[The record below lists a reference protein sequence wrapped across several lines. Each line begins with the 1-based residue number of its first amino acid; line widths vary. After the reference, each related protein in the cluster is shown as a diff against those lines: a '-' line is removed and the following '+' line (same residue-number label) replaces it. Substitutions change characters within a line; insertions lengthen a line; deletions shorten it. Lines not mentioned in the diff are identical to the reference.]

1 MIPYRTIMATGRPAY
16 RDFVLADAP
25 YAYYRFEP
33 ATGTLAADET
43 AARRDATCQ
52 GEIQFSEPGLVAGSV
67 AALRFGGKAAYLDVP
82 FALDPTASAVT
93 FEAWILTPA
102 TLPENGR
109 QTLLAQRDGSTAGR
123 RWLYIDA
130 GNHDQLGTNS
140 LNTALGGAPSATGV
154 VTAAAT
160 RYHLV
165 LEITP
170 EKWRLYGNGQAQKSG
185 EVTPETA
192 TGAFVVGTDPSL
204 TQEPF
209 QGAIDEIAFY
219 THALGGARVKAH
231 YDASNQG

>member
-1 MIPYRTIMATGRPAY
+1 MIPYHTIMTAGRPAY
-16 RDFVLADAP
+16 RDVVLADAP

-52 GEIQFSEPGLVAGSV
+52 GEIQFSEPGLVAGS
-67 AALRFGGKAAYLDVP
+67 ATALRFGGKAAYLDAP
-82 FALDPTASAVT
+82 FALDSAASAVT

-102 TLPENGR
+102 TLPESGR
-109 QTLLAQRDGSTAGR
+109 QILLAQCDGPAAGR

-130 GNHDQLGTNS
+130 GNHDQLGANS

-154 VTAAAT
+154 VIAAAAT
-160 RYHLV
+160 RYRLI

-170 EKWRLYGNGQAQKSG
+170 EKWQLYGNGRTQESE
-185 EVTPETA
+185 EVAPETA

-204 TQEPF
+204 SQEPF

-219 THALGGARVKAH
+219 THALGGARVKSH
-231 YDASNQG
+231 YDAG